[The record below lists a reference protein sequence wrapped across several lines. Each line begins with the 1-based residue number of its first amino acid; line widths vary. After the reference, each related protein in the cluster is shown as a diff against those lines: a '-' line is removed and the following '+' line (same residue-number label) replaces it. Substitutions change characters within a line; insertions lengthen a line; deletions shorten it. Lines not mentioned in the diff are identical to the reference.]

1 MKIDIIG
8 SQFAGRLTEFR
19 SFPYDVNNFVTGQ
32 SFLSLLSKPYPA
44 AMKDLN
50 TSDIVKISTAHRD
63 LNKANLNKLQE
74 SRAEVLMV
82 DLLSE
87 MNTLVKYNGS
97 YFNRQSFELLDEAVD
112 YEEVRKI
119 EQFKALKQHLN
130 KILELTSFY
139 KQVILIDVFPNNE
152 HDDFIAGIYELLYN
166 SIDNKL
172 VLSAD
177 NKGVTD
183 MLDAPLKYTRASS
196 SSSENSTLTTTKTSF
211 CSTKNWKIIFF
222 LSI

>member
-97 YFNRQSFELLDEAVD
+97 YFNRQSFELLDEVVD
-112 YEEVRKI
+112 Y
-119 EQFKALKQHLN
+119 
-130 KILELTSFY
+130 
-139 KQVILIDVFPNNE
+139 
-152 HDDFIAGIYELLYN
+152 
-166 SIDNKL
+166 
-172 VLSAD
+172 
-177 NKGVTD
+177 
-183 MLDAPLKYTRASS
+183 
-196 SSSENSTLTTTKTSF
+196 
-211 CSTKNWKIIFF
+211 
-222 LSI
+222 